1 MRKVII
7 TLCFLF
13 AAFMAQAGRISGI
26 NIQSAGEAILVF
38 MDGEQIC
45 TPTETCF
52 IANYSGRH
60 RIEVYAARYIPRTG
74 QSVKGDLL
82 FQEWVSNPGMNIRDI
97 RVGREGRPGY
107 GYDVE
112 MNRAEFDRFLRTVK
126 DKPFDSDRNKLIET
140 TLVSTGFTSDQ
151 CLQLV
156 KLFSFDSEKIKLM
169 QAMYPRIVDKPNF
182 YLVIES
188 LTFQSDKNK
197 MNEFV
202 RKYHSQRN

>member
-60 RIEVYAARYIPRTG
+60 RIEVYAARYIPRT
-74 QSVKGDLL
+74 D
-82 FQEWVSNPGMNIRDI
+82 
-97 RVGREGRPGY
+97 RV
-107 GYDVE
+107 
-112 MNRAEFDRFLRTVK
+112 
-126 DKPFDSDRNKLIET
+126 
-140 TLVSTGFTSDQ
+140 
-151 CLQLV
+151 
-156 KLFSFDSEKIKLM
+156 
-169 QAMYPRIVDKPNF
+169 
-182 YLVIES
+182 
-188 LTFQSDKNK
+188 
-197 MNEFV
+197 
-202 RKYHSQRN
+202 

>member
-60 RIEVYAARYIPRTG
+60 RIALYPAHRTECKRRFVVSGMGVKSRYEHTG
-74 QSVKGDLL
+74 Y
-82 FQEWVSNPGMNIRDI
+82 PGR
-97 RVGREGRPGY
+97 
-107 GYDVE
+107 
-112 MNRAEFDRFLRTVK
+112 
-126 DKPFDSDRNKLIET
+126 
-140 TLVSTGFTSDQ
+140 
-151 CLQLV
+151 
-156 KLFSFDSEKIKLM
+156 
-169 QAMYPRIVDKPNF
+169 
-182 YLVIES
+182 
-188 LTFQSDKNK
+188 
-197 MNEFV
+197 
-202 RKYHSQRN
+202 

>member
-52 IANYSGRH
+52 IAKLFGQTPH
-60 RIEVYAARYIPRTG
+60 RGICRALYPRTG

-97 RVGREGRPGY
+97 RVGRDNRP
-107 GYDVE
+107 DF
-112 MNRAEFDRFLRTVK
+112 RPDRPDLPRPSV
-126 DKPFDSDRNKLIET
+126 
-140 TLVSTGFTSDQ
+140 TS
-151 CLQLV
+151 
-156 KLFSFDSEKIKLM
+156 
-169 QAMYPRIVDKPNF
+169 RIR
-182 YLVIES
+182 I
-188 LTFQSDKNK
+188 
-197 MNEFV
+197 
-202 RKYHSQRN
+202 